1 MHLTGNYFNMICNT
15 TRDQQDYSMSDQ
27 FQAYQIGKNDEGQRC
42 SLVQL
47 DEGDLM
53 EGDVTVRV
61 EYTTLNYKD
70 GLALTGRSPIIRKFP
85 LTPGIDFSGSVI
97 ESSHADFK
105 KGDLVVL
112 NGFGVGEAHSGGY
125 AQKARVSGDWLVP
138 LPEGVDT
145 RHAMAIGTAGYTAML
160 SVMALEDHGLQPGDG
175 DILVTGASGGVGSV
189 ALAVLSR
196 LGYRVVAT
204 TGRMHEK
211 EFLVGLGAA
220 DVLDRADFAE
230 KARALGRE
238 TWAGAIDVAGGNTLA
253 NVLSQ
258 LKSGGAAAIC
268 GLAESMNLPTTVAPF
283 ILRGVAMYG
292 IDSVM
297 APIARRKQ
305 AWQRLAADLDPGLLD
320 DLSFD
325 LDFFDLPQAAA
336 DILDG
341 KIRGRAVVKV
351 P

>member
-1 MHLTGNYFNMICNT
+1 
-15 TRDQQDYSMSDQ
+15 
-27 FQAYQIGKNDEGQRC
+27 
-42 SLVQL
+42 
-47 DEGDLM
+47 M

-70 GLALTGRSPIIRKFP
+70 GLALTGRSPVIRKFP
-85 LTPGIDFSGSVI
+85 LTPGVDFSGTVT

-105 KGDLVVL
+105 QGDQVIL
-112 NGFGVGEAHSGGY
+112 NGFGVGEVHSGGY

-138 LPEGVDT
+138 VPDGLDT

-160 SVMALEDHGLQPGDG
+160 SVMALEEHGIKPGDG

-189 ALAVLSR
+189 AVAILSK
-196 LGYRVVAT
+196 LGHRVVAT
-204 TGRMHEK
+204 TGRMNEK
-211 EFLVGLGAA
+211 DFLVDLGAA

-230 KARALGRE
+230 KARPLAKEL
-238 TWAGAIDVAGGNTLA
+238 WCGAIDVAGGNTLA

-258 LKSGGAAAIC
+258 LKYGGAAVIC

-283 ILRGVAMYG
+283 ILRGTAMYG

-297 APIARRKQ
+297 APIAKRKI
-305 AWQRLAADLDPGLLD
+305 AWQRLASDLDLNLLD
-320 DLSFD
+320 NLSFD
-325 LDFFDLPQAAA
+325 LDFADLPQAAA

-341 KIRGRAVVKV
+341 KIRGRAVVKL
-351 P
+351 PQ